1 MPPVTR
7 GQRLS
12 YGFGAVANG
21 VKNAAFST
29 YLLATIVL
37 EFGSSEDTPMR
48 LAFVTTVESA
58 IAATGPILAGL
69 LVATRGFVPLFVI
82 VLAALVTAL
91 AILVLKVREPRNLSA
106 A

>member
-29 YLLATIVL
+29 CLPTTMLL

-48 LAFVTTVESA
+48 LAFVTTVEGA
-58 IAATGPILAGL
+58 IAATGPILPA
-69 LVATRGFVPLFVI
+69 
-82 VLAALVTAL
+82 
-91 AILVLKVREPRNLSA
+91 SW
-106 A
+106 